1 MISVP
6 AGVTSVGS
14 APVRDAALKAG
25 AAEAYLIEEP
35 MAAAI
40 GANVPISGP
49 SGSMI
54 IDIGGGT
61 SEIAVISLGAIVVST
76 SLRVGGNKIDEAI
89 SNYVRKKYN
98 LMIGRPHR
106 RRGEDPDRH
115 CPAARA

>member
-1 MISVP
+1 
-6 AGVTSVGS
+6 
-14 APVRDAALKAG
+14 
-25 AAEAYLIEEP
+25 

-61 SEIAVISLGAIVVST
+61 TRSPYHWARSWFPPACVWA
-76 SLRVGGNKIDEAI
+76 GNKIDEAI

-98 LMIGRPHR
+98 LMIG
-106 RRGEDPDRH
+106 DRTAEEVKIQIGTAL
-115 CPAARA
+115 PLER